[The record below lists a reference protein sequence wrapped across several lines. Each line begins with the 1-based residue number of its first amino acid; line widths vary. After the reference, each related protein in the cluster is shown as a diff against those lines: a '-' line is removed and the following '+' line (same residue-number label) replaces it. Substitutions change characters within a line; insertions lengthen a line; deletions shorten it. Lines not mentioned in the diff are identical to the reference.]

1 MFQYSLE
8 QAGALCLAMGVGFGE
23 EAVEMRWKNFA
34 AENTQVQLRKLNG
47 FYKKE
52 ILNFNTV

>member
-1 MFQYSLE
+1 
-8 QAGALCLAMGVGFGE
+8 MGVGFGE

-52 ILNFNTV
+52 I